1 MFKEVLMKIEKI
13 LFPTDFS
20 LKSLKAREYA
30 IYLAGMLDATVFI
43 LHAIEPF
50 EYDELDDEIKGFY
63 KDLEI
68 QLKEKMEKEK
78 DVFTSSGIGVHDDIV
93 IGPRWRVVNTYAS
106 EHAIDL
112 IVMGSHGVKTET
124 GELSVGT
131 TSHKVMFTSPCPVL
145 LVRHGKE

>member
-1 MFKEVLMKIEKI
+1 MKIEKI

-20 LKSLKAREYA
+20 LKSIKAREYA
-30 IYLAGMLDATVFI
+30 IYLAGSLDATVFI

-50 EYDELDDEIKGFY
+50 EYDELDEEIKSFY

-68 QLKEKMEKEK
+68 QLKEKMEHEKE
-78 DVFTSSGIGVHDDIV
+78 VFKTNGLGVHDDIV
-93 IGPRWRVVNTYAS
+93 IGPRWRVVNTYAK
-106 EHAIDL
+106 EHSIDL
-112 IVMGSHGVKTET
+112 IIMGSHGVRTEA

-145 LVRHGKE
+145 LVRHEGD

>member
-1 MFKEVLMKIEKI
+1 MKIEKI

-20 LKSLKAREYA
+20 LKSIKAREYA
-30 IYLAGMLDATVFI
+30 IYLAGSLGAAVFI

-50 EYDELDDEIKGFY
+50 EYDELDEEIKSFY

-68 QLKEKMEKEK
+68 QLKEKMEHEKE
-78 DVFTSSGIGVHDDIV
+78 VFNTNGLSVHDDIV

-112 IVMGSHGVKTET
+112 IVMGSHGVRTEA

-145 LVRHGKE
+145 LVRHQGD